1 MRNQVIVIGLGRF
14 GSSITSTLYN
24 LGHDVLAVDLDVTRV
39 QNIVGQ
45 STHSISGDATNEQLL
60 REIGIQEYTVAIVA
74 IGANIVASI
83 MTTVLLKTMG
93 VPYIVA
99 RATNPL
105 HANTLNRLGVD
116 RVVQTESE
124 MGSRIAHS
132 LFSPDVQEYIE
143 LSSEFGISKILAP
156 NQFQDRQ
163 LKDIGFSE
171 SKDGSGISVL
181 SIRRGSKITIM
192 PDIDTQLKEGDT
204 LILAGKDEDINQL
217 NLGNGDN
224 ETPPR

>member
-14 GSSITSTLYN
+14 GYSITSTLYN

-105 HANTLNRLGVD
+105 HTNTLNRLGVD

-156 NQFQDRQ
+156 NQFQDRY
-163 LKDIGFSE
+163 LKDLGFSE
-171 SKDGSGISVL
+171 SKNGSGISVL
-181 SIRRGSKITIM
+181 SIRRGSKITLM

>member
-1 MRNQVIVIGLGRF
+1 MRNQVRVIGLGRF

-105 HANTLNRLGVD
+105 HANTLNRLGGD
-116 RVVQTESE
+116 TVVQTESE

-156 NQFQDRQ
+156 NQFQDRY
-163 LKDIGFSE
+163 LKDLGFSE
-171 SKDGSGISVL
+171 SKNGSGISVL
-181 SIRRGSKITIM
+181 SIRRGSKITLM

>member
-132 LFSPDVQEYIE
+132 LFSPDVQDNNE
-143 LSSEFGISKILAP
+143 LSSEIGKSNNLEP

-224 ETPPR
+224 ENTPI

>member
-224 ETPPR
+224 ENTPI

>member
-156 NQFQDRQ
+156 NQFQDRY
-163 LKDIGFSE
+163 LKDLGFSE
-171 SKDGSGISVL
+171 SKNGSGISVL
-181 SIRRGSKITIM
+181 SIRRGSKITLM

-224 ETPPR
+224 ENTPI

>member
-74 IGANIVASI
+74 IGAIIVASI

-156 NQFQDRQ
+156 NQFQDRY
-163 LKDIGFSE
+163 LKDLGFSE
-171 SKDGSGISVL
+171 SKNGSGISVL
-181 SIRRGSKITIM
+181 SIRRGSKITLM

>member
-93 VPYIVA
+93 IPYIVA

-124 MGSRIAHS
+124 MGSRIDHS

-156 NQFQDRQ
+156 NQFQDRY
-163 LKDIGFSE
+163 LKDLGFSE
-171 SKDGSGISVL
+171 SKNGSGISVL
-181 SIRRGSKITIM
+181 SIRRGSKITLM

>member
-105 HANTLNRLGVD
+105 HANTLNRLGVY

-156 NQFQDRQ
+156 NQFQDMY
-163 LKDIGFSE
+163 LKDLGFSE
-171 SKDGSGISVL
+171 SKNGSGISVL
-181 SIRRGSKITIM
+181 SIRRGSKITLM

>member
-156 NQFQDRQ
+156 NQFQDRY
-163 LKDIGFSE
+163 LKDLGFSE
-171 SKDGSGISVL
+171 SKNGSGISVL
-181 SIRRGSKITIM
+181 SIRRGSKITLM

>member
-156 NQFQDRQ
+156 NQFQDRY
-163 LKDIGFSE
+163 LKDLGFSE
-171 SKDGSGISVL
+171 SKNASGISVL
-181 SIRRGSKITIM
+181 SIRRGSKITLM

>member
-156 NQFQDRQ
+156 NQFQDRY
-163 LKDIGFSE
+163 LKDLGFSE
-171 SKDGSGISVL
+171 SKNGSGISVL

-217 NLGNGDN
+217 NLGN
-224 ETPPR
+224 

>member
-93 VPYIVA
+93 IPYIVA

-156 NQFQDRQ
+156 NQFQDRY
-163 LKDIGFSE
+163 LKDLGFSE
-171 SKDGSGISVL
+171 SKNGSGISVL
-181 SIRRGSKITIM
+181 SIRRGSKITLM

>member
-24 LGHDVLAVDLDVTRV
+24 LGDDVLAVDLDVTRV

-143 LSSEFGISKILAP
+143 LSSEFGISKILSP
-156 NQFQDRQ
+156 NQFQDRY
-163 LKDIGFSE
+163 LKDLGFSE
-171 SKDGSGISVL
+171 SKNGSGISVL
-181 SIRRGSKITIM
+181 SIRRGSKITLM

>member
-156 NQFQDRQ
+156 NQFQDRY
-163 LKDIGFSE
+163 LKDLGFSE
-171 SKDGSGISVL
+171 SKNGSGISVL

>member
-24 LGHDVLAVDLDVTRV
+24 LGDDVLAVDLDVTRV

-143 LSSEFGISKILAP
+143 FSSDFGISKILAP
-156 NQFQDRQ
+156 NQFQDRY
-163 LKDIGFSE
+163 LKDLGFSE
-171 SKDGSGISVL
+171 SKNGSGISVL
-181 SIRRGSKITIM
+181 SIRRGSKITLM
-192 PDIDTQLKEGDT
+192 PDIDTQLKEVDT
-204 LILAGKDEDINQL
+204 LILAGKD
-217 NLGNGDN
+217 
-224 ETPPR
+224 

>member
-124 MGSRIAHS
+124 MGSSFAHS

-156 NQFQDRQ
+156 NQFQDRY
-163 LKDIGFSE
+163 LKDLGFSE
-171 SKDGSGISVL
+171 SKNGSGISVL

-217 NLGNGDN
+217 NLGN
-224 ETPPR
+224 

>member
-14 GSSITSTLYN
+14 GSSITSSLYN

-156 NQFQDRQ
+156 NQFQDRY
-163 LKDIGFSE
+163 LKDLGFSE
-171 SKDGSGISVL
+171 SKNGSGISVL
-181 SIRRGSKITIM
+181 SIRRGSKITLM

>member
-1 MRNQVIVIGLGRF
+1 
-14 GSSITSTLYN
+14 
-24 LGHDVLAVDLDVTRV
+24 
-39 QNIVGQ
+39 
-45 STHSISGDATNEQLL
+45 
-60 REIGIQEYTVAIVA
+60 
-74 IGANIVASI
+74 
-83 MTTVLLKTMG
+83 MG

-224 ETPPR
+224 ENTPI

>member
-1 MRNQVIVIGLGRF
+1 M
-14 GSSITSTLYN
+14 YN

-156 NQFQDRQ
+156 NQFQDRY
-163 LKDIGFSE
+163 LKDLGFSE
-171 SKDGSGISVL
+171 SKNGSGISVL

-224 ETPPR
+224 ENSPM

>member
-143 LSSEFGISKILAP
+143 LSSEFGISKILAH
-156 NQFQDRQ
+156 NQFQDRY
-163 LKDIGFSE
+163 LKDLGFSE
-171 SKDGSGISVL
+171 SKNGSGISVL

>member
-156 NQFQDRQ
+156 NQFQDRY
-163 LKDIGFSE
+163 LKDLGFSE
-171 SKDGSGISVL
+171 SKNGSGISVL
-181 SIRRGSKITIM
+181 SIRRGSKITLM

-224 ETPPR
+224 ENTPL

>member
-1 MRNQVIVIGLGRF
+1 MCIRDR
-14 GSSITSTLYN
+14 YN

-156 NQFQDRQ
+156 NQFQDRY
-163 LKDIGFSE
+163 LKDLGFSE
-171 SKDGSGISVL
+171 SKKGSGISVL
-181 SIRRGSKITIM
+181 SIRRGSKITLM

>member
-74 IGANIVASI
+74 IGVNIVASI

>member
-1 MRNQVIVIGLGRF
+1 MIVIGLGRF

-224 ETPPR
+224 ENTPI

>member
-45 STHSISGDATNEQLL
+45 TTHSISGDATNEQLL
-60 REIGIQEYTVAIVA
+60 REIGIQEYSVAIVA
-74 IGANIVASI
+74 IGANIVSSI

-105 HANTLNRLGVD
+105 HANTLSRLGVD

-124 MGSRIAHS
+124 MGSKIAHN

-143 LSSEFGISKILAP
+143 LSSDFGISKILAP
-156 NQFQDRQ
+156 NQFQDKC
-163 LKDIGFSE
+163 LKDLGFSE
-171 SKDGSGISVL
+171 SKNGSGISVL
-181 SIRRGSKITIM
+181 SLRRGAKITIM
-192 PDIDTQLKEGDT
+192 PALDTQVKEGDT
-204 LILAGKDEDINQL
+204 IILAGKDEDINQL
-217 NLGNGDN
+217 NLGNGIDGN
-224 ETPPR
+224 TPH

>member
-156 NQFQDRQ
+156 NQFQDRY
-163 LKDIGFSE
+163 LKDLGFSE
-171 SKDGSGISVL
+171 SKNGSGISVL

-224 ETPPR
+224 ENTPL

>member
-74 IGANIVASI
+74 IGVNIVASI

-156 NQFQDRQ
+156 NQFQDRY
-163 LKDIGFSE
+163 LKDLGFSE
-171 SKDGSGISVL
+171 SKNGSGISVL

>member
-156 NQFQDRQ
+156 NQFQDRY
-163 LKDIGFSE
+163 LKDLGFSE
-171 SKDGSGISVL
+171 SKNGSGISVL
-181 SIRRGSKITIM
+181 SIRRGSKITLM

-204 LILAGKDEDINQL
+204 LILAGKDEDINRL

>member
-143 LSSEFGISKILAP
+143 LSTEFGISKILAP
-156 NQFQDRQ
+156 NQFQDRY
-163 LKDIGFSE
+163 LKDLGFSE
-171 SKDGSGISVL
+171 SKNGSGISVL
-181 SIRRGSKITIM
+181 SIRRGSKITLM

>member
-156 NQFQDRQ
+156 NQFQDRY
-163 LKDIGFSE
+163 LKDLGFSE
-171 SKDGSGISVL
+171 SKNGSGISVL
-181 SIRRGSKITIM
+181 SIRRGSKITLM

-224 ETPPR
+224 ENPPM

>member
-24 LGHDVLAVDLDVTRV
+24 LGHDVLSVDLDVTRV
-39 QNIVGQ
+39 QNIVGE

-124 MGSRIAHS
+124 MGSRISHS

-156 NQFQDRQ
+156 NQFQDRY
-163 LKDIGFSE
+163 LKDLGFSE
-171 SKDGSGISVL
+171 SKNGSGISVL
-181 SIRRGSKITIM
+181 SIRRGSKITLM

-224 ETPPR
+224 ENTPL

>member
-1 MRNQVIVIGLGRF
+1 MYKRQ
-14 GSSITSTLYN
+14 
-24 LGHDVLAVDLDVTRV
+24 VLAVDLDVTRV

-156 NQFQDRQ
+156 NQFQDRY
-163 LKDIGFSE
+163 LKDLGFSE
-171 SKDGSGISVL
+171 SKNGSGISVL
-181 SIRRGSKITIM
+181 SIRRGSKI
-192 PDIDTQLKEGDT
+192 
-204 LILAGKDEDINQL
+204 
-217 NLGNGDN
+217 
-224 ETPPR
+224 

>member
-14 GSSITSTLYN
+14 GASITSTLYN

-45 STHSISGDATNEQLL
+45 TTHSISGDATNEQLL

-74 IGANIVASI
+74 IGANIVSSI

-105 HANTLNRLGVD
+105 HANTLNRLGVN

-132 LFSPDVQEYIE
+132 LFSPDVKEYIE
-143 LSSEFGISKILAP
+143 LSSDFGISKILAP
-156 NQFQDRQ
+156 NQFQDKY
-163 LKDIGFSE
+163 LKDLGFSE
-171 SKDGSGISVL
+171 SKNGSGISVL
-181 SIRRGSKITIM
+181 SLRRGAKITIM
-192 PDIDTQLKEGDT
+192 PTLDTQVKEGDT
-204 LILAGKDEDINQL
+204 IILAGKDEDNNQL
-217 NLGNGDN
+217 NLGNGTDEN
-224 ETPPR
+224 KPN

>member
-24 LGHDVLAVDLDVTRV
+24 LGHDVLPVDLDVPRV

-156 NQFQDRQ
+156 NQFQDRY
-163 LKDIGFSE
+163 LKDLGFSE
-171 SKDGSGISVL
+171 SKNGSGISVL
-181 SIRRGSKITIM
+181 SIRRGSKITLM

>member
-74 IGANIVASI
+74 IGVNIVASI

-156 NQFQDRQ
+156 NQFQDRY
-163 LKDIGFSE
+163 LKDLGFSE
-171 SKDGSGISVL
+171 SKNGSGISVL
-181 SIRRGSKITIM
+181 SIRRGSKITLM

>member
-74 IGANIVASI
+74 IGVNIVASI

-224 ETPPR
+224 ENTPI

>member
-83 MTTVLLKTMG
+83 MTTVLLKKMV

-99 RATNPL
+99 RATYPL

-156 NQFQDRQ
+156 NQFQDRY
-163 LKDIGFSE
+163 LKDLGFSE
-171 SKDGSGISVL
+171 SKNGSGISVL
-181 SIRRGSKITIM
+181 SIRRGSKITLM